1 ATLAQLNYPSGVAV
15 DNAGNL
21 LIADTLNDRIRKV
34 GPDGVINTV
43 AGSGTAGFG
52 GDGDSARTA
61 QLYEPHRIAVDANGN
76 LFIGDTNNNRV
87 RKVNTA
93 GVITTVAGN
102 GTIGFQGDGGPA
114 IDAQITYPSGVAIDQ
129 LGNVFIA
136 DASNNR
142 VRVVS
147 DGIIRTA
154 AGTGMYGSAGDGGP

>member
-1 ATLAQLNYPSGVAV
+1 N
-15 DNAGNL
+15 
-21 LIADTLNDRIRKV
+21 
-34 GPDGVINTV
+34 
-43 AGSGTAGFG
+43 
-52 GDGDSARTA
+52 
-61 QLYEPHRIAVDANGN
+61 H
-76 LFIGDTNNNRV
+76 RV

-154 AGTGMYGSAGDGGP
+154 AGTGMYGSCGAGGPAESAQLAYPNNITVDRFGNLFIADTENQRIRQVTPGGIINTVAGNGRYGWGGDGGPAWAAELALPYGVAVEGTNTLFI